1 MNRYRVE
8 FRVNSKDYFRKD
20 CSENQ
25 LEQTKNF
32 IKIIQLKSIQR
43 GKCYYR
49 RFPLGENKKI
59 YF

>member
-20 CSENQ
+20 CNENQ
-25 LEQTKNF
+25 LEQTKDF
-32 IKIIQLKSIQR
+32 IKSIQLKSVQR

-49 RFPLGENKKI
+49 KFPLGQSKKI